1 MAPTEDSIGVA
12 LSPATV
18 RVVRIDRRSR
28 RVTASARAALGYAD
42 WDEMRAHAGECA
54 RALAGLSAHAGLR
67 RGGCVAT
74 LPYSRGR
81 AEVVAL
87 PPMKMREIRRI
98 TASPQLW
105 RRHFGVTSGTHDLGW
120 QVLSR
125 GADGRVSLLLTA
137 APKEDVAFCRDL
149 FAAAGLQLRVAGLAC
164 LDYYYAARRAES
176 PRRFLVLDECDAY
189 IARFSSCEFDVA
201 PIEVT
206 AFDRACILD
215 ENADATALNPALAN
229 LAALL
234 RRREGFAPA
243 ATGDVIDSVAES
255 AIEGVAEDTIEGVTE
270 SAIKGAAA
278 STIEGITGNAIEGAT
293 EGAAGDSIEGTAGGT
308 IEGTAGDIIE
318 GAAGDSIEDT
328 AKSTIEVFF
337 PLSDQAL
344 HTRLKLLQNLL
355 PETHFTPIATDSAA
369 PAPDMS
375 RAFALA
381 HWQLPPPRPRFRRA
395 PPHTAPSGFIVREA
409 PDYRTAAVH
418 CAVSVMLAFALA
430 IWQTEL
436 RSQNEALAAHTQRHA
451 ALAAEHRRHASAL
464 EEAERRLAHW
474 RRVVEAAD
482 ALFKRQKD
490 IPALLETLGGAVSAG
505 LRLERLDCIS
515 PQVCRLTGFA
525 PSYERI
531 AAFAETLEQAHGVSR
546 VIVGGVTPGG
556 TDAAGRPEKRF
567 ELECRLHTGAEAA

>member
-105 RRHFGVTSGTHDLGW
+105 RRHFGVTSGTHNLGW

-149 FAAAGLQLRVAGLAC
+149 FADAGLQLRVAGLAC
-164 LDYYYAARRAES
+164 LDYYYAACRAES

-229 LAALL
+229 LAAPL

-243 ATGDVIDSVAES
+243 ATGDVIEGVIDSDAES
-255 AIEGVAEDTIEGVTE
+255 AIEGVAGNTIEGGAE
-270 SAIKGAAA
+270 SA
-278 STIEGITGNAIEGAT
+278 IEGITGNAIEGAT
-293 EGAAGDSIEGTAGGT
+293 EGAAGDSIEGTAGDT
-308 IEGTAGDIIE
+308 IK
-318 GAAGDSIEDT
+318 GAAGDTIEDT

-337 PLSDQAL
+337 PLGEQAL
-344 HTRLKLLQNLL
+344 NTRLALLQKHL
-355 PETHFTPIATDSAA
+355 PETHFTPIATTSAA

-451 ALAAEHRRHASAL
+451 ALAAEHRRHASTL

>member
-1 MAPTEDSIGVA
+1 
-12 LSPATV
+12 
-18 RVVRIDRRSR
+18 
-28 RVTASARAALGYAD
+28 
-42 WDEMRAHAGECA
+42 
-54 RALAGLSAHAGLR
+54 
-67 RGGCVAT
+67 
-74 LPYSRGR
+74 
-81 AEVVAL
+81 
-87 PPMKMREIRRI
+87 
-98 TASPQLW
+98 
-105 RRHFGVTSGTHDLGW
+105 
-120 QVLSR
+120 
-125 GADGRVSLLLTA
+125 
-137 APKEDVAFCRDL
+137 
-149 FAAAGLQLRVAGLAC
+149 
-164 LDYYYAARRAES
+164 
-176 PRRFLVLDECDAY
+176 
-189 IARFSSCEFDVA
+189 
-201 PIEVT
+201 
-206 AFDRACILD
+206 
-215 ENADATALNPALAN
+215 
-229 LAALL
+229 
-234 RRREGFAPA
+234 
-243 ATGDVIDSVAES
+243 
-255 AIEGVAEDTIEGVTE
+255 
-270 SAIKGAAA
+270 
-278 STIEGITGNAIEGAT
+278 
-293 EGAAGDSIEGTAGGT
+293 T

-337 PLSDQAL
+337 PLGEQAL
-344 HTRLKLLQNLL
+344 NTRLALLQKHL

-369 PAPDMS
+369 PAHDMS

-381 HWQLPPPRPRFRRA
+381 HWRLPPPRPRFRRA
-395 PPHTAPSGFIVREA
+395 PPHTAPAGFIVREA

>member
-54 RALAGLSAHAGLR
+54 KALAGLSARAGLR

-81 AEVVAL
+81 VEVVAL
-87 PPMKMREIRRI
+87 PPVKMREIRRI

-105 RRHFGVTSGTHDLGW
+105 RRHFGVTSGTHNLGW
-120 QVLSR
+120 QVLARSA
-125 GADGRVSLLLTA
+125 GERVSLLLTA
-137 APKEDVAFCRDL
+137 APKEDVAFCREL

-201 PIEVT
+201 PVEVA
-206 AFDRACILD
+206 AFNRACILD
-215 ENADATALNPALAN
+215 EDADETALEPALAN
-229 LAALL
+229 LVAPLYQ
-234 RRREGFAPA
+234 REGFANA
-243 ATGDVIDSVAES
+243 ATGDATESVIDSAAET
-255 AIEGVAEDTIEGVTE
+255 AAE
-270 SAIKGAAA
+270 
-278 STIEGITGNAIEGAT
+278 N
-293 EGAAGDSIEGTAGGT
+293 
-308 IEGTAGDIIE
+308 
-318 GAAGDSIEDT
+318 
-328 AKSTIEVFF
+328 TIEVFI
-337 PLSDQAL
+337 PVSDQAL
-344 HTRLKLLQNLL
+344 HTRLALLQKLL
-355 PETHFTPIATDSAA
+355 PETRFTPIATDNAA
-369 PAPDMS
+369 PAHDMS
-375 RAFALA
+375 RAHALA
-381 HWQLPPPRPRFRRA
+381 HWRLPPPRRRFRRA
-395 PPHTAPSGFIVREA
+395 PPHTPPAGFIVREA

-418 CAVSVMLAFALA
+418 CAVSVMLALALA
-430 IWQTEL
+430 TWQAEL

-451 ALAAEHRRHASAL
+451 ALAAEHRRHAKAL

-474 RRVVEAAD
+474 RRVMDAAD
-482 ALFKRQKD
+482 ALFQRQKD

-505 LRLERLDCIS
+505 LRLERLDCTS
-515 PQVCRLTGFA
+515 PEVCRLTGFA

-531 AAFAETLEQAHGVSR
+531 AAFAETLEQAHGVRR

-567 ELECRLHTGAEAA
+567 ELECRLHSGAEAA

>member
-28 RVTASARAALGYAD
+28 RVTASARVALGYAD

-54 RALAGLSAHAGLR
+54 KALAGLSARAGLR

-81 AEVVAL
+81 AEIVAL

-98 TASPQLW
+98 TASTQLW
-105 RRHFGVTSGTHDLGW
+105 RRHFGVTSGTHNLGW
-120 QVLSR
+120 QVLPRSAGER
-125 GADGRVSLLLTA
+125 RVSLLLTA
-137 APKEDVAFCRDL
+137 APKEDVTFCREL

-201 PIEVT
+201 PVEVA
-206 AFDRACILD
+206 AFDRACLLD
-215 ENADATALNPALAN
+215 EDADEAALTPALVN
-229 LAALL
+229 LIAPLYQ
-234 RRREGFAPA
+234 REGFMPA
-243 ATGDVIDSVAES
+243 AAGDVIGSVIEGTAGSTTEGVAES
-255 AIEGVAEDTIEGVTE
+255 A
-270 SAIKGAAA
+270 AAGIA
-278 STIEGITGNAIEGAT
+278 ARTIEGITGSAIEGA
-293 EGAAGDSIEGTAGGT
+293 ADST
-308 IEGTAGDIIE
+308 IEGASGN
-318 GAAGDSIEDT
+318 AAGNATKSATGNLIENIT
-328 AKSTIEVFF
+328 ENNIEVFF

-344 HTRLKLLQNLL
+344 HLRLNLLQKLL
-355 PETHFTPIATDSAA
+355 PEAHFTPIVTDSAA
-369 PAPDMS
+369 PAHDMS
-375 RAFALA
+375 RAHALA
-381 HWQLPPPRPRFRRA
+381 HWRLPPPRRWFRRA
-395 PPHTAPSGFIVREA
+395 PPHTAPAGFIVREA

-418 CAVSVMLAFALA
+418 CAVSVMLALALA
-430 IWQTEL
+430 VWQAEL

-451 ALAAEHRRHASAL
+451 ALAAEHRRHANAL
-464 EEAERRLAHW
+464 KEAERRLAHW
-474 RRVVEAAD
+474 RRVMDAAD
-482 ALFKRQKD
+482 ALFQRQKD

-505 LRLERLDCIS
+505 LRLERLDCAS
-515 PQVCRLTGFA
+515 PEVCRLTGFA

-531 AAFAETLEQAHGVSR
+531 AAFAETLEQARGVSR

>member
-18 RVVRIDRRSR
+18 RVVQIDRRSR
-28 RVTASARAALGYAD
+28 RVAASARVALGYAD

-54 RALAGLSAHAGLR
+54 KALVGLSARAGLR

-98 TASPQLW
+98 TASTQLW
-105 RRHFGVTSGTHDLGW
+105 RRHFGVTSGTHSLGW
-120 QVLSR
+120 QVLPRSAGER
-125 GADGRVSLLLTA
+125 RVPLLLTA
-137 APKEDVAFCRDL
+137 APKEDVAFCREL

-201 PIEVT
+201 PVEVA
-206 AFDRACILD
+206 AFDRACLLD
-215 ENADATALNPALAN
+215 EDADETALTPALAN
-229 LAALL
+229 LAAPLYQ
-234 RRREGFAPA
+234 REGFMPP
-243 ATGDVIDSVAES
+243 
-255 AIEGVAEDTIEGVTE
+255 
-270 SAIKGAAA
+270 
-278 STIEGITGNAIEGAT
+278 
-293 EGAAGDSIEGTAGGT
+293 AAGD
-308 IEGTAGDIIE
+308 
-318 GAAGDSIEDT
+318 GAEN
-328 AKSTIEVFF
+328 TIEVFF

-344 HTRLKLLQNLL
+344 HFRLNLLQKLL
-355 PETHFTPIATDSAA
+355 PEAHFTPIATDSAA
-369 PAPDMS
+369 PAHDMS
-375 RAFALA
+375 RAHALA
-381 HWQLPPPRPRFRRA
+381 HWRLPPPRRWFRRA
-395 PPHTAPSGFIVREA
+395 PPHTAPAGFIVCEA
-409 PDYRTAAVH
+409 PDYRTAAIH
-418 CAVSVMLAFALA
+418 CTVSVALAFALA
-430 IWQTEL
+430 VWQAEL

-451 ALAAEHRRHASAL
+451 ALAAEHRRHANAL
-464 EEAERRLAHW
+464 KEAERRLAHW
-474 RRVVEAAD
+474 RRVMDAAD
-482 ALFKRQKD
+482 ALFQRQKD

-505 LRLERLDCIS
+505 LRLERLDCTS
-515 PQVCRLTGFA
+515 PEVCRLTGFA

-531 AAFAETLEQAHGVSR
+531 AAFAETLEQARGVSR